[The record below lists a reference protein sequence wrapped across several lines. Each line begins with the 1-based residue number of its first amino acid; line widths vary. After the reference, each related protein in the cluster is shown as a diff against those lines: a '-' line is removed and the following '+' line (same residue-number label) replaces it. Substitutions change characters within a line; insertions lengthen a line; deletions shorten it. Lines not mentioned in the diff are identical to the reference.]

1 MPKAWVERLCSRW
14 LESFKS
20 RQGLS
25 HTQSADVRSG
35 VGGVFRWETA
45 LGQRSFLHVGCGG
58 SRKQDA
64 APGFNGDDWRE
75 IRLDMDPAV
84 APDIVASM
92 TDMAVV
98 PDAAVDAI
106 YSSHNIEHL
115 YAHEVPLAFAE
126 FYRVLKPDG
135 FLVLTCPDLRSICS
149 LVVDDKLDAP
159 AYLTPSGEPIAPLD
173 VLYGHRRAMA
183 EGNLF
188 MAHRYGFTQRTLM
201 DAARDA
207 GFKIGH
213 SLQRPSAFDLWLL
226 AFKSEIS
233 MDQLM
238 QRARVFLP
246 IQG

>member
-1 MPKAWVERLCSRW
+1 MAWIEKHVGRWVERFVHR
-14 LESFKS
+14 
-20 RQGLS
+20 RGLN
-25 HTQSADVRSG
+25 AGSG
-35 VGGVFRWETA
+35 LAPFQTHAAVFDPMFA
-45 LGQRSFLHVGCGG
+45 PNQRSFLHVGCGG
-58 SRKQDA
+58 STKEHA
-64 APGFNGDDWRE
+64 APGFRNDDWRE
-75 IRLDMDPAV
+75 IRLDMDASV

-98 PDAAVDAI
+98 PDASADAV

-126 FYRVLKPDG
+126 FYRVLKPNG

-149 LVVDDKLDAP
+149 LVVEDKVDAP
-159 AYLTPSGEPIAPLD
+159 AYLTPAGESITPLD

-188 MAHRYGFTQRTLM
+188 MAHRFGFTQRTLM

-213 SLQRPSAFDLWLL
+213 SLQRPSVFDLWLL
-226 AFKSEIS
+226 AFKSEVD
-233 MDQLM
+233 MDTLHRQ
-238 QRARVFLP
+238 ARVFLP
-246 IQG
+246 VQD